1 MVSEA
6 KYLTDKSVIK
16 PILGCVGISV
26 FGVVFWAVAPEGYKT
41 GFWVGL
47 VFVLLGIYGAVVN
60 LVSSCWYPVFSDK
73 ALILRNYLLPWRR
86 RVVPYEDVLYAK
98 VAEFKV
104 RRWDLALVLTVKT
117 KDGKTSDFILMTRLE
132 QLGQLNDE
140 IRSKGVP
147 DTYDPH
153 VVAGERKKY
162 LSTGALVIQLFL
174 FAVVLALFGWLVV
187 KVSWP
192 LIIVMT
198 ILFVPLIIFLLYLLS
213 YVVIDG
219 RRIML
224 KYLVFRKR
232 DLEISFDDA
241 CGINI
246 GSSSRFSAL
255 LKSPDKEGRTRITR
269 LIGLLNVNMIQEINA
284 YLKYH
289 QVQMPIPE

>member
-26 FGVVFWAVAPEGYKT
+26 FGVVFWGVAPEGYKT

-132 QLGQLNDE
+132 QLGQLGDE
-140 IRSKGVP
+140 IRSRGVP
-147 DTYDPH
+147 DTYEPE
-153 VVAGERKKY
+153 VAPGERKKY
-162 LSTGALVIQLFL
+162 LSTGALVIQLFF
-174 FAVVLALFGWLVV
+174 FAVILALFCWLVV

-192 LIIVMT
+192 LLIVMT
-198 ILFVPLIIFLLYLLS
+198 ILFVPFMIFQLFLLS

-219 RRIML
+219 RRIKL

-241 CGINI
+241 YDINI
-246 GSSSRFSAL
+246 GSSSHFSAL
-255 LKSPDKEGRTRITR
+255 LKSPDKEGRTRVTR

-284 YLKYH
+284 YLKS
-289 QVQMPIPE
+289 QNVQIS

>member
-1 MVSEA
+1 
-6 KYLTDKSVIK
+6 
-16 PILGCVGISV
+16 
-26 FGVVFWAVAPEGYKT
+26 
-41 GFWVGL
+41 
-47 VFVLLGIYGAVVN
+47 
-60 LVSSCWYPVFSDK
+60 
-73 ALILRNYLLPWRR
+73 
-86 RVVPYEDVLYAK
+86 
-98 VAEFKV
+98 
-104 RRWDLALVLTVKT
+104 
-117 KDGKTSDFILMTRLE
+117 
-132 QLGQLNDE
+132 
-140 IRSKGVP
+140 
-147 DTYDPH
+147 
-153 VVAGERKKY
+153 
-162 LSTGALVIQLFL
+162 LFL

-241 CGINI
+241 YDINI
-246 GSSSRFSAL
+246 GSSSHFSAL
-255 LKSPDKEGRTRITR
+255 LKSPDKEGRTRVTC

-289 QVQMPIPE
+289 QAQMPIPE

>member
-132 QLGQLNDE
+132 QLGQLGDE
-140 IRSKGVP
+140 IRSRGVP
-147 DTYDPH
+147 DTYEPE
-153 VVAGERKKY
+153 VAPGERKKY
-162 LSTGALVIQLFL
+162 LSTGALVIQLFF
-174 FAVVLALFGWLVV
+174 FAVILALFCWLVV

-192 LIIVMT
+192 LLIVMT
-198 ILFVPLIIFLLYLLS
+198 ILFVPFMIFQLFLLS

-241 CGINI
+241 YDINI
-246 GSSSRFSAL
+246 GPSSHFSAL
-255 LKSPDKEGRTRITR
+255 LKSPDKEGRTRVTR

-284 YLKYH
+284 YLKS
-289 QVQMPIPE
+289 QNVQIS

>member
-60 LVSSCWYPVFSDK
+60 LVSSCWYPVFSNK

-132 QLGQLNDE
+132 QLGQLGDE
-140 IRSKGVP
+140 IRSRGVP
-147 DTYDPH
+147 DTYEPE
-153 VVAGERKKY
+153 VAPGERKKY
-162 LSTGALVIQLFL
+162 LSTGALVIQLFF
-174 FAVVLALFGWLVV
+174 FAVILALFCWLVV

-192 LIIVMT
+192 LLIVMT
-198 ILFVPLIIFLLYLLS
+198 ILFVPFMIFQLFLLS

-241 CGINI
+241 YDINI
-246 GSSSRFSAL
+246 GSSSHFSAL
-255 LKSPDKEGRTRITR
+255 LKSPDKEGRTRVTR

>member
-6 KYLTDKSVIK
+6 KYLTDKSVIR
-16 PILGCVGISV
+16 PILGCIGISV
-26 FGVVFWAVAPEGYKT
+26 FGVVLWAVAPEEYKA
-41 GFWVGL
+41 GFWAGL

-73 ALILRNYLLPWRR
+73 ALILRSYLLPWRR
-86 RVVPYEDVLYAK
+86 RVLPYEDVLYAK

-132 QLGQLNDE
+132 QFGQLGDE
-140 IRSKGVP
+140 IRSRGVP
-147 DTYDPH
+147 DTYEPE
-153 VVAGERKKY
+153 VALGECKKY
-162 LSTGALVIQLFL
+162 LSTGALVIQLFF
-174 FAVVLALFGWLVV
+174 FAVILAIFCWLVV

-192 LIIVMT
+192 LLIVMA
-198 ILFVPLIIFLLYLLS
+198 ILFVPFMIFQLFLLS

-219 RRIML
+219 RRIVL

-241 CGINI
+241 YDINI
-246 GSSSRFSAL
+246 GSSSHFSAL
-255 LKSPDKEGRTRITR
+255 LKSPDKEGRTRVTR

-284 YLKYH
+284 YLKS
-289 QVQMPIPE
+289 QNVQIP

>member
-1 MVSEA
+1 MVSKA

-132 QLGQLNDE
+132 QLGQLGDE
-140 IRSKGVP
+140 IRSRGVP
-147 DTYDPH
+147 DTYEPE
-153 VVAGERKKY
+153 VAPGERKKY
-162 LSTGALVIQLFL
+162 LSTGALVIQLFF
-174 FAVVLALFGWLVV
+174 FAVILALFCWLVV

-192 LIIVMT
+192 LLIVMT
-198 ILFVPLIIFLLYLLS
+198 ILFVPFMIFQLFLLS

-241 CGINI
+241 YDINI
-246 GSSSRFSAL
+246 GPSSHFSAL
-255 LKSPDKEGRTRITR
+255 LKSPDKKGRTRVTR

-284 YLKYH
+284 YLKS
-289 QVQMPIPE
+289 QNVQIS

>member
-26 FGVVFWAVAPEGYKT
+26 FGVVLWAVAPEGYKT

-132 QLGQLNDE
+132 QLGQLGDE
-140 IRSKGVP
+140 IRSRGVP
-147 DTYDPH
+147 DTYEPE
-153 VVAGERKKY
+153 VAPGERKKY
-162 LSTGALVIQLFL
+162 LSTGALVIQLFF
-174 FAVVLALFGWLVV
+174 FAVILALFCWLVV

-192 LIIVMT
+192 LLIVMT
-198 ILFVPLIIFLLYLLS
+198 ILFVPFMIFQLFLLS

-241 CGINI
+241 YDINI
-246 GSSSRFSAL
+246 GPSSHFSAL
-255 LKSPDKEGRTRITR
+255 LKSPDKEGRTRVTR

-284 YLKYH
+284 YLKS
-289 QVQMPIPE
+289 QNVQIS